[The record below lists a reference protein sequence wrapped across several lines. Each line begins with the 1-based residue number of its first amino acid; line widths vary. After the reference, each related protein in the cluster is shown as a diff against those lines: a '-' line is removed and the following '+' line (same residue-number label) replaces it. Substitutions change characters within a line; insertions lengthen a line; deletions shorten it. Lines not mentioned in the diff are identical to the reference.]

1 MHRRRERK
9 KLHILDQ
16 NEWGGDLE
24 VRLLAIGISKE
35 IVVITGF
42 GDTFTSARRFP
53 CHPLPVPKMRG
64 GIFIFIWPKTRVDQ
78 MLLQVKC
85 GPHPSHP

>member
-1 MHRRRERK
+1 MG
-9 KLHILDQ
+9 D
-16 NEWGGDLE
+16 DLE

-53 CHPLPVPKMRG
+53 CHPPPIPKMRD
-64 GIFIFIWPKTRVDQ
+64 GIFI
-78 MLLQVKC
+78 LLDIFELASQWT
-85 GPHPSHP
+85 HYEPSPLLIIYNGINHYDSVLFMNNS